1 MPTIEPLSGKPHFA
15 RVHSTGRRSS
25 RNGVTAV
32 VCPRSEGPAR
42 LGLSVSKAAGTAVV
56 RNKIRRRLRAAFR
69 GYGPGPADVILVGRG
84 ELATERF
91 ARVEEYVNTCLEAAG
106 APRRAS

>member
-25 RNGVTAV
+25 RDGVTAV
-32 VCPRSEGPAR
+32 VYPRSEGPAR
-42 LGLSVSKAAGTAVV
+42 LGLSVSKSAGTAVV
-56 RNKIRRRLRAAFR
+56 RNRIRRRLRSAFR
-69 GYGPGPADVILVGRG
+69 GYGPGAADVILVGRA
-84 ELATERF
+84 EVAT
-91 ARVEEYVNTCLEAAG
+91 APYSQVEEYVNTCLESAG